1 MDLNSDVFLSG
12 PPSPEVHVDSR
23 SHIPTKAIAANTI
36 GVTPTDIIIPDIVNS
51 WTAAGTVTFNIPV
64 WSKDPN
70 PAGYGTT
77 PVEESLEGDP
87 NITFLT
93 VFDHVNIDNAWTRN
107 LQIGLI
113 NPVAATPNFASNI
126 TINVTEQDRFH
137 PVKVADPGHTVITI
151 TNTTTLAPE
160 NITLNDAI
168 LNSLGPVTIATA
180 DGNILAASNGVKF
193 GRIESTTLDM
203 SAPLGFIGTSAA
215 PIPTKSTRID
225 ANAGDGIWISQTG
238 DLRVGAISSPALSVN
253 LTATGSILDA
263 DTTLPVNVTGPVIN
277 LSAGTG
283 AIGSTNDPLR
293 INPGANPGSLTASA
307 QTGIDVTDVSGTI
320 GVGTVISTMGDIIVS
335 TTDGSTPPFG
345 NDIGLGATSSITAS
359 QGSVTI
365 NAGDNIVMAAGASI
379 DASVNAILA
388 GDVDGSDSGV
398 LGLID
403 LVSII
408 TPPAVSVRG
417 LTHPH

>member
-12 PPSPEVHVDSR
+12 PPSPEVHVDS
-23 SHIPTKAIAANTI
+23 TGNTTHKGSDAEPI
-36 GVTPTDIIIPDIVNS
+36 GVTSADIITPDIVNS
-51 WTAAGTVTFNIPV
+51 STAAGTVTFNIPA

-77 PVEESLEGDP
+77 PAEDSIEGDP

-93 VFDHVNIDNAWTRN
+93 AFDHVTIDNAWTRN
-107 LQIGLI
+107 LQIGRI
-113 NPVAATPNFASNI
+113 NPVASTPNFASDI
-126 TINVTEQDRFH
+126 TINITEQDRFH

-151 TNTTTLAPE
+151 TNTTTLAPD

-180 DGNILAASNGVKF
+180 DGNILAARNGVKF

-215 PIPTKSTRID
+215 PIPTKSPRID
-225 ANAGDGIWISQTG
+225 ANAGDGICISQTG
-238 DLRVGAISSPALSVN
+238 DLSVGAISSTAVSVT
-253 LTATGSILDA
+253 LTATGAILA
-263 DTTLPVNVTGPVIN
+263 AHTTLPFNCPRPVIN

-320 GVGTVISTMGDIIVS
+320 GVGTVISTTGDIIVS

-345 NDIGLGATSSITAS
+345 NDIVLGASSSIT
-359 QGSVTI
+359 T
-365 NAGDNIVMAAGASI
+365 
-379 DASVNAILA
+379 
-388 GDVDGSDSGV
+388 
-398 LGLID
+398 
-403 LVSII
+403 
-408 TPPAVSVRG
+408 
-417 LTHPH
+417 